1 MVLCA
6 QCGLVVLPV
15 KRYRH
20 VFFDLDHTLWDFR
33 ANSRETLQELFIE
46 LHLERAGVPD
56 ADALIAVY
64 EEINADLWRSYEAG
78 RIPKE
83 VLRVLRFRNTLASF
97 GVRGSRLV
105 EQLASGFLQRCPR
118 KGRLNPGV
126 RSLLNELAPDH
137 ALHVITN
144 GFLEVQQVKLRSSGI
159 SDLFQVVL
167 TSEQAAAAKP
177 DPRIF
182 HKALDL
188 AGASA
193 AESLM
198 VGDDPRNDIEGACG
212 VGMDQAH
219 YVADPRVIPDS
230 GSTYRFAHF
239 DELRVLLRS

>member
-1 MVLCA
+1 M
-6 QCGLVVLPV
+6 

-105 EQLASGFLQRCPR
+105 EQLASGFL
-118 KGRLNPGV
+118 
-126 RSLLNELAPDH
+126 
-137 ALHVITN
+137 
-144 GFLEVQQVKLRSSGI
+144 
-159 SDLFQVVL
+159 
-167 TSEQAAAAKP
+167 
-177 DPRIF
+177 
-182 HKALDL
+182 
-188 AGASA
+188 
-193 AESLM
+193 
-198 VGDDPRNDIEGACG
+198 
-212 VGMDQAH
+212 
-219 YVADPRVIPDS
+219 
-230 GSTYRFAHF
+230 
-239 DELRVLLRS
+239 

>member
-1 MVLCA
+1 M
-6 QCGLVVLPV
+6 

-20 VFFDLDHTLWDFR
+20 IFFDLDHTLWDFR
-33 ANSRETLQELFIE
+33 ANSRETLRELFVE
-46 LHLERAGVPD
+46 LDLERSGVPD
-56 ADALIAVY
+56 ADSLIKVY
-64 EEINADLWRSYEAG
+64 EEINTDLWRRYEAG

-83 VLRVLRFRNTLASF
+83 VLRVLRFRNTLMAF
-97 GVRGSRLV
+97 GVTGSRLA
-105 EQLASGFLQRCPR
+105 ERLAHEFLERCPR

-126 RSLLNELAPDH
+126 RTLLDTISPHH

-159 SDLFQVVL
+159 SDMFQVVL

-182 HKALDL
+182 RKAMDL
-188 AGASA
+188 AGASVG
-193 AESLM
+193 ESLM
-198 VGDDPRNDIEGACG
+198 VGDDPRNDVAGARG

-219 YVADPRVIPDS
+219 YVVAPEESPDP

-239 DELRVLLRS
+239 DELRELLRRS

>member
-1 MVLCA
+1 M
-6 QCGLVVLPV
+6 
-15 KRYRH
+15 KKYRH
-20 VFFDLDHTLWDFR
+20 IFFDLDHTLWDLR
-33 ANSRETLQELFIE
+33 TNSRETLHELFIE
-46 LHLERAGVPD
+46 LDLERSGVPD
-56 ADALIAVY
+56 ADALITVY
-64 EEINADLWRSYEAG
+64 EDINADLWRRYEAG

-83 VLRVLRFRNTLASF
+83 VLRVLRFRNTLMSF
-97 GVRGSRLV
+97 GVTGSRSA
-105 EQLASGFLQRCPR
+105 ERLAHEFLERCPR

-126 RSLLNELAPDH
+126 LALLDALIPHH

-144 GFLEVQQVKLRSSGI
+144 GSLEVQQVKLRSSGI

-193 AESLM
+193 GESLM
-198 VGDDPRNDIEGACG
+198 VGDDPRNDIEGARG

-219 YVADPRVIPDS
+219 YVVAPEESPAS

-239 DELRVLLRS
+239 DELRDLLQRS